1 MCPDLLANQLMTCL
15 CNSTN
20 LALSFHSL
28 ELTLRFP
35 ILTVNLGFKQTAY
48 RQQLEPQLISDTTL
62 FTIFIPLSRE

>member
-1 MCPDLLANQLMTCL
+1 MFPDLLGNQLMTCL

-20 LALSFHSL
+20 LALSIHSL
-28 ELTLRFP
+28 ELTLRFL